1 MRGED
6 CLGAGNTFFDRYI
19 RMRARMRAVS
29 KRSAPKRAQVVQ
41 LANWLLQSL
50 LVTTH
55 MVVNHFWKEMAESGA
70 ICLRPI
76 MAVSDF

>member
-1 MRGED
+1 
-6 CLGAGNTFFDRYI
+6 
-19 RMRARMRAVS
+19 MRAVS
-29 KRSAPKRAQVVQ
+29 KRSAPKR
-41 LANWLLQSL
+41 NCLLQSL